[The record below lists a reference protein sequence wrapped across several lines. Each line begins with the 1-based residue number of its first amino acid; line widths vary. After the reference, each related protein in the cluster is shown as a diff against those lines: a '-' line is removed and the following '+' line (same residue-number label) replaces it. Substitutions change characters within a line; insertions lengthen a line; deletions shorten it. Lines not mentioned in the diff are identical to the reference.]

1 MIHVPYE
8 LSEDSNIIS
17 CKSNNCDLVP
27 SSLCKENK
35 CSFQIS
41 YSEGSRLAGFFNM
54 QEVYF
59 EMIDKTPNITTKS
72 FTIPIG
78 CTTTETH
85 LFTTQFADGIMG
97 LNNNSKSFVSL
108 LYHNKVISKNL
119 FTICFE

>member
-8 LSEDSNIIS
+8 LSDDSNIIS

-27 SSLCKENK
+27 SSLCKEYK

-41 YSEGSRLAGFFNM
+41 YSEGNRLAGFFN
-54 QEVYF
+54 YF
-59 EMIDKTPNITTKS
+59 EMINKTPNITTKS

-85 LFTTQFADGIMG
+85 LFTMQLADGIMG
-97 LNNNSKSFVSL
+97 LNNSG
-108 LYHNKVISKNL
+108 
-119 FTICFE
+119 